1 MIYGVYFDTLH
12 SQTKTLYY
20 YQTKKIIEDKY
31 FYSLLLLLR
40 KDLNYEIR
48 QLQICWIISVIEQ
61 AGKTRPGTTVFIFL
75 LFIASLSQ
83 PDRGVICGN

>member
-1 MIYGVYFDTLH
+1 MAYSLIHYILKRKHCIVIR
-12 SQTKTLYY
+12 Q
-20 YQTKKIIEDKY
+20 KKIIEDKY

-61 AGKTRPGTTVFIFL
+61 AGKTRPGTTVFIYLF
-75 LFIASLSQ
+75 FIASLSQ